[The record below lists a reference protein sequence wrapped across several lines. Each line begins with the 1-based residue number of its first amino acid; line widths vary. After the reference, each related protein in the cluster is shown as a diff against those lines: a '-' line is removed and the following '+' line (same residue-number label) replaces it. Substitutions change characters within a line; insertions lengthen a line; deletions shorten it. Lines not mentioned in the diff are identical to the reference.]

1 MKHVLVVAAIVSVGC
16 AHREV
21 THREVAPK
29 RKFQLSEAQL
39 EVAQREAYAG
49 DNAQARR
56 IADYYY
62 FTRNDRATSTWW
74 LKLAASR
81 GDAVAKEKLQQNQRL
96 SER

>member
-1 MKHVLVVAAIVSVGC
+1 MKHLLVVLVAIVSVGC

-62 FTRNDRATSTWW
+62 FTRNDRATSIWW

-81 GDAVAKEKLQQNQRL
+81 GDAVAKENLKERQQ
-96 SER
+96 E